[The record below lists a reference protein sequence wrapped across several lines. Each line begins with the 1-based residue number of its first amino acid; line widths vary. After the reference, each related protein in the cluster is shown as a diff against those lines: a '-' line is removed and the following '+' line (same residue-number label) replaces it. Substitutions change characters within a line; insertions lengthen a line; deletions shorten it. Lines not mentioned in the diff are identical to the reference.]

1 MGEPRAE
8 SRGSGHQSEK
18 RVSSPAQG
26 KGVLFGWG
34 SNRAPL
40 LPTELPGR
48 PGAAGQGTE
57 PGPADEGWRPQ
68 HFGSGLCGFCGQW
81 HTQAGLG
88 PRPRTSC
95 SKGVTL

>member
-40 LPTELPGR
+40 LPTELQGGLGQQGR
-48 PGAAGQGTE
+48 EQSLGQQMRAGGRSTLAR
-57 PGPADEGWRPQ
+57 GSVASV
-68 HFGSGLCGFCGQW
+68 GSGTRKQDS
-81 HTQAGLG
+81 ARG
-88 PRPRTSC
+88 PELAVAR
-95 SKGVTL
+95 G